1 MDCSHCFVEDFIDI
15 DLDTSKQIFYC
26 EKCFLSI
33 CHKGYIDWIQSN
45 AYAVGSAVGANYA
58 GDPPTVEEAPELF
71 PPRV

>member
-45 AYAVGSAVGANYA
+45 AYAVGANYA
-58 GDPPTVEEAPELF
+58 GDPPTVEEAPKLF